1 MSTGITAGAA
11 RGVGICTM
19 GITADPLGFL
29 LSDSDRTL
37 VLALAY
43 ILYKQGADKT
53 LLLALLYIAFDFRI
67 SL

>member
-1 MSTGITAGAA
+1 MG
-11 RGVGICTM
+11 RCTM
-19 GITADPLGFL
+19 EITADPLGFL
-29 LSDSDRTL
+29 LSDGDRTL